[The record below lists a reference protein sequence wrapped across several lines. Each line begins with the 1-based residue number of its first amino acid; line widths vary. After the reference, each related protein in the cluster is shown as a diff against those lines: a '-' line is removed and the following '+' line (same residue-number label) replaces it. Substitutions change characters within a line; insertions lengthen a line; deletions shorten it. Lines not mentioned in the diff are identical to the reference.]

1 MFITFKSGPFPASFY
16 VRTSYNGTVKN
27 ADGWIKTLILP
38 RCRKSPICQQCH
50 NHKFCLFFF
59 KNGPILA
66 FFLIFSSFSHSNSN
80 YIYKLINVN
89 GQKIVF
95 GVLAIRT
102 RGRRMVGTDETTE
115 LWRPPKCCLLLSVW
129 RFRFRIPFS
138 EVF

>member
-27 ADGWIKTLILP
+27 ADGWIKMLILGVG
-38 RCRKSPICQQCH
+38 RAQSA
-50 NHKFCLFFF
+50 NSATTTSFVYFF
-59 KNGPILA
+59 KKMGQSWP

-80 YIYKLINVN
+80 YIFKLINVD